1 MRQGR
6 TPSKPAKSFNPIG
19 RGIADPEK
27 ANPPQENLRGGWEN
41 QIEPKL
47 AALDRA
53 ELIRLF
59 LSGPCP
65 ACKHEPHFCGRSRL
79 AGFLPTTSRSMT
91 TIPTSGDF
99 LRAFSR
105 TSMAAA
111 TRHIAE
117 VLAGEMSYDGRW
129 RGAPKGHSAFT
140 MAELQEATG
149 LSARSVRDALADLAR
164 LFGLTILRRHH
175 QRHLFR
181 FTRISGSCMGRI
193 RETESDKLALPDDG
207 ESTGTGVTGSQVP
220 VTPYIEHKRNNLS
233 QKIEV
238 NAEANVYRTPW
249 ADFIRRFKTGT
260 PAEKVDVQYLWNGFC
275 GLNQRNGRSRVPLAF
290 LLGFLRKYPTTPPKP
305 QPAPSRE
312 RQAAPAARS
321 SSGALALA
329 DMARPAPFKNRHW
342 HKSDLIRR
350 IGPAAYDERVKA
362 LIERYGGTRF
372 AAELAIHGQA
382 VQAGEIS
389 R

>member
-1 MRQGR
+1 
-6 TPSKPAKSFNPIG
+6 
-19 RGIADPEK
+19 
-27 ANPPQENLRGGWEN
+27 
-41 QIEPKL
+41 
-47 AALDRA
+47 
-53 ELIRLF
+53 
-59 LSGPCP
+59 
-65 ACKHEPHFCGRSRL
+65 
-79 AGFLPTTSRSMT
+79 MT

-140 MAELQEATG
+140 MTELQEATG

-181 FTRISGSCMGRI
+181 FTRITGAGTSRVL
-193 RETESDKLALPDDG
+193 ETEREEPVQSGKVEG
-207 ESTGTGVTGSQVP
+207 IEEGVTGSQVP

-238 NAEANVYRTPW
+238 DGESNVYQTPW

-260 PAEKVDVQYLWNGFC
+260 PAEKIDVQYLWKGFC

-290 LLGFLRKYPTTPPKP
+290 LLGFLRKYPTNPPKP
-305 QPAPSRE
+305 QPTPPTEPQPAQAIRSPSTAE
-312 RQAAPAARS
+312 G
-321 SSGALALA
+321 GALALA
-329 DMARPAPFKNRHW
+329 GMARAAPSENRHW
-342 HKSDLIRR
+342 HKRDLIRR
-350 IGPAAYDERVKA
+350 IGEAAYNDRVED
-362 LIERYGGTRF
+362 LIDRYGGTRF
-372 AAELAIHGQA
+372 AAELAVHGRA
-382 VQAGEIS
+382 VQAGEIT

>member
-1 MRQGR
+1 
-6 TPSKPAKSFNPIG
+6 
-19 RGIADPEK
+19 
-27 ANPPQENLRGGWEN
+27 
-41 QIEPKL
+41 
-47 AALDRA
+47 
-53 ELIRLF
+53 
-59 LSGPCP
+59 
-65 ACKHEPHFCGRSRL
+65 
-79 AGFLPTTSRSMT
+79 MT
-91 TIPTSGDF
+91 TLPTSGDF

-140 MAELQEATG
+140 MSELQEATG

-181 FTRISGSCMGRI
+181 FTRITSAGTSRVLDTGD
-193 RETESDKLALPDDG
+193 EKLVQFGEEKDTE
-207 ESTGTGVTGSQVP
+207 EGVTGSQVP

-238 NAEANVYRTPW
+238 DGESNVYRTPW

-260 PAEKVDVQYLWNGFC
+260 PAEKVDVQYLWKGFC

-290 LLGFLRKYPTTPPKP
+290 LLGFLRKYPTTPPRP
-305 QPAPSRE
+305 QPSPSRE
-312 RQAAPAARS
+312 RQAAPAVCSPSTAER
-321 SSGALALA
+321 GALALA
-329 DMARPAPFKNRHW
+329 GMAQAAPSENRHW
-342 HKSDLIRR
+342 HKRDLIRR
-350 IGPAAYDERVKA
+350 IGEATYNDRVEA
-362 LIERYGGTRF
+362 LIDRYGGTRF
-372 AAELAIHGQA
+372 AAELAVHGGA
-382 VQAGEIS
+382 VQAGEIT